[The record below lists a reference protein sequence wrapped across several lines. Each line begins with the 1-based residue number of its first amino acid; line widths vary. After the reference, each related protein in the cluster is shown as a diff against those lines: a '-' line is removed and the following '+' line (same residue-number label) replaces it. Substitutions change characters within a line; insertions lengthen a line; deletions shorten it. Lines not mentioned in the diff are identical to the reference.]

1 MKKIKVLQIGA
12 LNSFGGV
19 ESFQINLFRFI
30 NKKRFQIDFVVGNIK
45 TKFAYEKE
53 IIDNGGKVFYIPT
66 RRQGY
71 LKRHIIF
78 RKILKENNY
87 DVIHI
92 HVGSL
97 YDSMCLFEALK
108 NKVKIVI
115 LHSHSS
121 SVVSK
126 LNYCLHQINKII
138 FNNSKLIRLACSNI
152 AGKWLHWDIF
162 KKNNFEIINN
172 CIDVDKFKF
181 NEIDRTN
188 VRRKLSIEDNEF
200 VIGNVARLAPEK
212 NHKYIL
218 EVFFKYHQYNKNSK
232 LLLVGDGKQKEEII
246 NKIIELNLKEY
257 VILAGQRNDIPNLL
271 SAMDCFL
278 LPSFFEGF
286 CITAIEAQA
295 NGLKTIVSD
304 FVTKEIILTDLV
316 TRIPI
321 KEEDLDKW
329 VKEILK
335 TDFTKRRNDYSLIIK
350 SKGFDLN
357 YMAKKLEQLYL
368 SK

>member
-1 MKKIKVLQIGA
+1 MKKIKVLQVGA

-30 NKKRFQIDFVVGNIK
+30 NKKIFQIDFIVGNIN

-53 IIDNGGKVFYIPT
+53 IIEKGGKVFYLPS
-66 RRQGY
+66 RRQGF
-71 LKRHIIF
+71 LRRHIIF

-97 YDSMCLFEALK
+97 YDSMYLFEALK

-115 LHSHSS
+115 LHGHSS

-126 LNYCLHQINKII
+126 FNYSLHQINKII
-138 FNNSKLIRLACSNI
+138 FNNSNIIRLACSNI
-152 AGKWLHWDIF
+152 AGQWLHWNIF
-162 KKNNFEIINN
+162 KNNNFEIINN
-172 CIDVDKFKF
+172 GIDVDKYKF
-181 NEIDRTN
+181 NEIDRVN
-188 VRRKLSIEDNEF
+188 VRRKLSIEDNDF

-212 NHKYIL
+212 NHEYIL
-218 EVFFKYHQYNKNSK
+218 KVFFKYHQYNKNSK
-232 LLLVGDGKQKEEII
+232 LLLVGDGKQKEKII
-246 NKIIELNLKEY
+246 NKIIELNLKDN
-257 VILAGQRNDIPNLL
+257 VILAGQRNDIPKLL

-286 CITAIEAQA
+286 GLTAIEAQA
-295 NGLKTIVSD
+295 NGLNTIVSD
-304 FVTKEIILTDLV
+304 FVPKEVILTDLV
-316 TRIPI
+316 TRTPI
-321 KEEDLDKW
+321 KEEDIDKW

-335 TDFTKRRNDYSLIIK
+335 TDFTNRTNDYSSIIK

-357 YMAKKLEQLYL
+357 YMTKRIEQLYQ